1 MITKELNNIEKCC
14 IYANDF
20 HLEMVLLPFIK
31 ENLEKTKFVILT
43 ENNLE
48 DSVKILLD
56 KVNINKEIKNEI
68 FGINW
73 KNNNA
78 EKIENLKNSIFNF
91 ENITLIIK
99 GCNNFIN
106 EISKIVDEFN
116 EDCLEIIKCY
126 SVEQLKE
133 SNINLNNCDILNTK
147 RM

>member
-31 ENLEKTKFVILT
+31 ENLEKTKLVILT

-56 KVNINKEIKNEI
+56 KVYINKEIKNDI

-78 EKIENLKNSIFNF
+78 EKIENLKNSIFYF
-91 ENITLIIK
+91 ENITVIIK
-99 GCNNFIN
+99 GSNNFIN

-116 EDCLEIIKCY
+116 EDCLDIIKCY
-126 SVEQLKE
+126 SVEQLNG
-133 SNINLNNCDILNTK
+133 SDINLNNCDILNTK

>member
-48 DSVKILLD
+48 YSVKILLD

-91 ENITLIIK
+91 ENITVIIK
-99 GCNNFIN
+99 GSNNFIN

-116 EDCLEIIKCY
+116 EDCLDIIKCY
-126 SVEQLKE
+126 SVEQLNG
-133 SNINLNNCDILNTK
+133 SDINLNNCDILNTK

>member
-56 KVNINKEIKNEI
+56 KVNINKEIKNDI

-78 EKIENLKNSIFNF
+78 EKIENLKNSIFYF
-91 ENITLIIK
+91 ENITVIIK
-99 GCNNFIN
+99 GSNNFIN

-116 EDCLEIIKCY
+116 EDCLDIIKCY
-126 SVEQLKE
+126 SVEQLNG
-133 SNINLNNCDILNTK
+133 SDINLNNCDILNTK

>member
-91 ENITLIIK
+91 ENITVIIK
-99 GCNNFIN
+99 GSNNFIN

-116 EDCLEIIKCY
+116 EDCLDIIKCY
-126 SVEQLKE
+126 SVEQL
-133 SNINLNNCDILNTK
+133 NGNDINLNNCDILNTK

>member
-91 ENITLIIK
+91 ENITVIIK
-99 GCNNFIN
+99 GSNNFIN

-116 EDCLEIIKCY
+116 EDCLDIIKCY
-126 SVEQLKE
+126 SVEQLNG
-133 SNINLNNCDILNTK
+133 SDINLNNCDILNTK